1 MDGKP
6 GRHRRR
12 ITSGRWSEDARCGI
26 GGGGRG
32 SMNLY
37 FTAYRP
43 LGKYFFAMG
52 AALELVGPGAW
63 SVDARL
69 FGWKRIDV
77 PVGRH

>member
-6 GRHRRR
+6 GRHRCR

-69 FGWKRIDV
+69 FEWKRTNA
-77 PVGRH
+77 GNEH